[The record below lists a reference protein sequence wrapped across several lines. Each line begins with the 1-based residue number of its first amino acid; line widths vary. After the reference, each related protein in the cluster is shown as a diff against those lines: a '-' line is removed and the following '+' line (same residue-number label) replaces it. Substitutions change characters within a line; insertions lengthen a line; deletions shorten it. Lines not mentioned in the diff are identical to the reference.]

1 MLSVKILQKSSSS
14 QIHSGDGFIPS
25 LRDMQVSI
33 NNLLAFVP
41 VASWKVLNNTV
52 LTCIGSPTGCQGMS
66 TESENWLALPLEFY
80 KNMFS
85 SW

>member
-41 VASWKVLNNTV
+41 VAS
-52 LTCIGSPTGCQGMS
+52 
-66 TESENWLALPLEFY
+66 
-80 KNMFS
+80 
-85 SW
+85 